1 MYIFIQQLFPFS
13 HKEFETLL
21 RYNLY
26 TDLKCSFHSDLVYT
40 RVIHI
45 PSKIGNSSVSTVSSC
60 PFPAN
65 HWSAFCHWRLA
76 LPVPELPVNGILQ
89 SALLCLAS
97 CPQLDISE
105 IHPCCCL
112 SGELITFIVA
122 QYSIFCIHNLYFSI
136 HPLMDIWMFPIWGYY
151 VIKLL
156 WTFECKSFCGHVLSF
171 LSRNC
176 LGVERLHYRA
186 GVCLAHRKLPSW
198 FLMWLCPFTPPPAVS
213 EHSSSSTASST
224 FGMVNTAFWF

>member
-13 HKEFETLL
+13 RKEFETLL

-26 TDLKCSFHSDLVYT
+26 TDLKCSFHFDLVYT
-40 RVIHI
+40 HVIHI
-45 PSKIGNSSVSTVSSC
+45 PSKTGNSSVSTVSSC

-65 HWSAFCHWRLA
+65 HWSAFYHCRLA

-89 SALLCLAS
+89 FALLCLAS
-97 CPQLDISE
+97 FPQLDISE

-112 SGELITFIVA
+112 YGELITFIST
-122 QYSIFCIHNLYFSI
+122 QYSIFCIHNLYLSI
-136 HPLMDIWMFPIWGYY
+136 HPLTDIWMFPIQGYY

-171 LSRNC
+171 LSRNY
-176 LGVERLHYRA
+176 LGVEWLHYRA
-186 GVCLAHRKLPSW
+186 GVCLTYRKQPSC
-198 FLMWLCPFTPPPAVS
+198 FLKWLNHFTLPPAVS